1 MAATMTTIR
10 KVGKRIYWDSQL
22 GRWVDL
28 SANQST
34 WVRNRVTNQT
44 PRRDVY

>member
-1 MAATMTTIR
+1 MAATLITIKGIGNR
-10 KVGKRIYWDSQL
+10 VYWDSQL

-28 SANQST
+28 KANQST